1 MGQKCACNCSKS
13 PDIKDN
19 DIAIDIN
26 ENPELL

>member
-1 MGQKCACNCSKS
+1 MGQKCSCNCSKR

>member
-1 MGQKCACNCSKS
+1 MGQKYSCNCSKS
-13 PDIKDN
+13 HDIKDN